1 MSTTAPKKE
10 NKKEDNDIRIGMK
23 SRQRYVIK
31 YASSIMKE
39 KNYKELKFSAV
50 GGSIGKLLDI
60 VEVLK
65 VLIPGLYQQNRIT
78 SVSYQTL
85 DSNSKVLNQK
95 LYPKLEVILSTEEFK
110 NKNEGTQTKM
120 DEKTR
125 KNIEEIMDKRKEER
139 EKNKG
144 TRVRGFR
151 GRRGGF
157 RGRRPGFR
165 GRGFRSRGFRGR
177 GFRGRARGGPR
188 GGPRGTPRGRG
199 TGETKPR
206 GRGTGASR
214 GQDRGQKGA
223 PKVNRGRGKQ

>member
-1 MSTTAPKKE
+1 MSTEKKTE
-10 NKKEDNDIRIGMK
+10 NKKADNDIRIGMK

-78 SVSYQTL
+78 SVAYQTV
-85 DSNSKVLNQK
+85 DSNSTILNQR

-110 NKNEGTQTKM
+110 SKNEGTQDKL

-125 KNIEEIMDKRKEER
+125 KDLEEVMKKRREER
-139 EKNKG
+139 EKNAGGK
-144 TRVRGFR
+144 TRG
-151 GRRGGF
+151 RGGF

-165 GRGFRSRGFRGR
+165 GRRPGFRGR
-177 GFRGRARGGPR
+177 GSRRGGFRGRGRGPR
-188 GGPRGTPRGRG
+188 GAVRGRG
-199 TGETKPR
+199 R
-206 GRGTGASR
+206 GRGQGGR
-214 GQDRGQKGA
+214 GQGQRGA
-223 PKVNRGRGKQ
+223 PKVNRGRGAK

>member
-1 MSTTAPKKE
+1 MKK
-10 NKKEDNDIRIGMK
+10 KADNDIRIGMK

-65 VLIPGLYQQNRIT
+65 ILIPGLYQQNRIT
-78 SVSYQTL
+78 SVAYQTV
-85 DSNSKVLNQK
+85 DSNNSILNQR

-110 NKNEGTQTKM
+110 NKNEGTQDKL

-125 KNIEEIMDKRKEER
+125 KDLEEVMQKRKEER
-139 EKNKG
+139 EKNG
-144 TRVRGFR
+144 DRRPRGRGR
-151 GRRGGF
+151 GRRPGF

-165 GRGFRSRGFRGR
+165 GRGSRRGGFRGR
-177 GFRGRARGGPR
+177 GRGGPR
-188 GGPRGTPRGRG
+188 GASRGRG
-199 TGETKPR
+199 R
-206 GRGTGASR
+206 GRGQGGR
-214 GQDRGQKGA
+214 GQGQGGRGQGQRGA
-223 PKVNRGRGKQ
+223 PKVNRGRGGNK